1 MPNTQVL
8 QKGLGLYVII
18 TRPTLPYARIAEQ
31 CVKLGIRM
39 LQLREKDLDDRKLL
53 SIARE
58 LRSITRGTNTN
69 LVINDRPDIAALC
82 DADYL
87 HLGQD
92 DIP

>member
-53 SIARE
+53 A
-58 LRSITRGTNTN
+58 
-69 LVINDRPDIAALC
+69 
-82 DADYL
+82 
-87 HLGQD
+87 
-92 DIP
+92 